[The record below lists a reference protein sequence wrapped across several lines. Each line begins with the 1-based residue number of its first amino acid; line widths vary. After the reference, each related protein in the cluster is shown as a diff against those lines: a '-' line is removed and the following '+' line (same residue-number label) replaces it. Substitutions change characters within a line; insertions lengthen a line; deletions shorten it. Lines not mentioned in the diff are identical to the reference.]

1 MQNIP
6 DKGVSHLHHYLQAD
20 ATVTGLTGVAHESQ
34 GERWGKS
41 KGVSNLGHGMTEN
54 LGIAIEPGKFPPW
67 PDAGMRSKARHG
79 IRFSRH
85 ILLRVVLVC

>member
-41 KGVSNLGHGMTEN
+41 KGVSNLGHGMTES
-54 LGIAIEPGKFPPW
+54 LGTAI
-67 PDAGMRSKARHG
+67 DAGKIPPLA
-79 IRFSRH
+79 
-85 ILLRVVLVC
+85 

>member
-41 KGVSNLGHGMTEN
+41 KGVSNLGHGMTES
-54 LGIAIEPGKFPPW
+54 LGTTIDAVKIPPL
-67 PDAGMRSKARHG
+67 A
-79 IRFSRH
+79 
-85 ILLRVVLVC
+85 

>member
-41 KGVSNLGHGMTEN
+41 KGVSNLGHGMTES
-54 LGIAIEPGKFPPW
+54 LGTAIE
-67 PDAGMRSKARHG
+67 AGENSPLA
-79 IRFSRH
+79 
-85 ILLRVVLVC
+85 